1 MASAETSTPLQ
12 PDTRG
17 KKRQPWFYIP
27 TAYFAEGLP
36 YIIVNAASVIMY
48 KKMGIPNSLIG
59 LTSFLYLPWVLKML
73 WGPIVDLYGTKRKWI
88 VATQLVMALVFG
100 FAAFS
105 VQMPLFF
112 TLSLIAFTI
121 MAFISATHDIAV
133 DGFYMLALPED
144 KQAFFVGIRSTFYRL
159 AMIFG
164 SGVLVIIAGTIETS
178 TGNIPLSWTLVLAIA
193 GAIFLVLFLFHNFY
207 LPHPALDGKRE
218 KKEDGIP
225 FIKVFKAYFE
235 QKRIFA
241 IIAFILLY
249 RFGEAMLVKMA
260 SPFLLDDATAG
271 GLGLSTQTVGSVYGT
286 FGVLSLVAG
295 GICGGMLIS
304 KFGLRK
310 CIWPMAFALNAPD
323 LVYVYMAAVKP
334 ELPFVYLLVCLEQ
347 FGYGVGFTAFMVYLM
362 YTSKGEYKT
371 SHFAIST
378 GIMAL
383 GMMVPGLVSGYLE
396 EALGYLNFFIVVCLA
411 TLPGM
416 AAIFFIPME
425 ESK

>member
-1 MASAETSTPLQ
+1 MSLAQTSTSIAA
-12 PDTRG
+12 DTRG
-17 KKRQPWFYIP
+17 KKRQPWLYIP
-27 TAYFAEGLP
+27 TTYFAEGLP
-36 YIIVNAASVIMY
+36 YIIVNSASVIMY

-73 WGPIVDLYGTKRKWI
+73 WGPVVDLYATKRKWI
-88 VATQLVMALVFG
+88 LATQLAMAICFALVAAGMQTPMF
-100 FAAFS
+100 FAVS
-105 VQMPLFF
+105 LVCF
-112 TLSLIAFTI
+112 TV

-164 SGVLVIIAGTIETS
+164 SGVLVILAGTIETS
-178 TGNIPLSWTLVLAIA
+178 TANIPLSWTTVLGVA
-193 GAIFLVLFLFHNFY
+193 GVLFLMLFGFHNFY
-207 LPHPALDGKRE
+207 LPFPAADGKHE
-218 KKEDGIP
+218 KKDEGVP
-225 FIKVFKAYFE
+225 FIKVFKAYFQQE
-235 QKRIFA
+235 KIVA

-260 SPFLLDDATAG
+260 SPFLLDDLATG

-286 FGVLSLVAG
+286 FGVASLVAG

-304 KFGLRK
+304 KFGLK
-310 CIWPMAFALNAPD
+310 KSIWPMAFALNAPD
-323 LVYVYMAAVKP
+323 LAYMYMATVKP
-334 ELPFVYLLVCLEQ
+334 SLPLVYALVCIEQ
-347 FGYGVGFTAFMVYLM
+347 FGYGVGFTAFTVYLM
-362 YTSKGEYKT
+362 FTSKGEYKT

-383 GMMVPGLVSGYLE
+383 GMMVPGLVSGYVQ
-396 EALGYLNFFIVVCLA
+396 EALGYFSFFIAVCLA

-416 AAIFFIPME
+416 ATIFFIPME